1 MLECWPRYEEAT
13 SYKPCFVSEEAS
25 LSLHSDDDSG
35 SGDQDCEVL
44 QAPAAEDQHHH
55 LQQDTSCHNV
65 WNLIYQLRI
74 HAFRSSVH
82 YIVKTLG

>member
-35 SGDQDCEVL
+35 SGGSDN
-44 QAPAAEDQHHH
+44 QAPEDAKRICPQAGWR
-55 LQQDTSCHNV
+55 LQG
-65 WNLIYQLRI
+65 
-74 HAFRSSVH
+74 SV
-82 YIVKTLG
+82 Y

>member
-44 QAPAAEDQHHH
+44 LAPAAEDQHHH

-65 WNLIYQLRI
+65 WN
-74 HAFRSSVH
+74 
-82 YIVKTLG
+82 